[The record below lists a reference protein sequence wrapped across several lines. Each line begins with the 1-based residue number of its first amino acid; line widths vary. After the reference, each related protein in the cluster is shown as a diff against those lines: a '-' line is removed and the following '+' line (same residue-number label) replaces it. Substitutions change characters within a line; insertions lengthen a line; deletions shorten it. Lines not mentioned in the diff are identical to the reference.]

1 MDCRFGRLQQA
12 LDFGGDLRLQVVF
25 EQGCDPVQCNRVRFA
40 RLSQGVAPRD

>member
-1 MDCRFGRLQQA
+1 MDGRFGCLQQA

-25 EQGCDPVQCNRVRFA
+25 EQGCDLLQCDRVRFA